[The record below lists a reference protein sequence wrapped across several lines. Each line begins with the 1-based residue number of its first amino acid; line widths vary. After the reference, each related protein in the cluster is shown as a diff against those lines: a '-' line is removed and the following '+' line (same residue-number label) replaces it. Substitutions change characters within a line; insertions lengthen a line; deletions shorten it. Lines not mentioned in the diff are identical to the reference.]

1 MSSDDK
7 VAKIH
12 QAELAEAQFE
22 AENAK
27 AHHDNLM
34 KKSYLHP
41 PAASKRMDQYRAKH
55 GNDALYE
62 KLEGN
67 ARKTAFG
74 RRPGSILDKDGYTP
88 GAGDRRQESHIAR
101 QGLPQAVKGLHES
114 RDRYNAAKTASQT
127 IEERNAQK
135 RLELRQQREKA
146 REKEARD
153 REERRNRE
161 AGRSTER
168 TSERDHGI
176 DDDFGDDR

>member
-1 MSSDDK
+1 MSSDEK

-12 QAELAEAQFE
+12 DAELAEAKFE

-34 KKSYLHP
+34 EKSYLDP

-55 GNDALYE
+55 SNEALYE

-74 RRPGSILDKDGYTP
+74 RRPGSILSKDGYKP
-88 GAGDRRQESHIAR
+88 DASEKRQESHIAR
-101 QGLPQAVKGLHES
+101 QGLPQAVKDLHES
-114 RDRYNAAKTASQT
+114 RDRLNAAERVSQT

-135 RLELRQQREKA
+135 REEVRQQREKA
-146 REKEARD
+146 REQEAKA
-153 REERRNRE
+153 REERRTRE
-161 AGRSTER
+161 AGRSTGR

-176 DDDFGDDR
+176 DDDFDDDR

>member
-12 QAELAEAQFE
+12 EAELAEAKFE

-34 KKSYLHP
+34 EKSYLDP

-55 GNDALYE
+55 SNEALYE

-67 ARKTAFG
+67 ARKPAFG
-74 RRPGSILDKDGYTP
+74 RRPGSILSKDGYKP
-88 GAGDRRQESHIAR
+88 DASEKRQESHIAR
-101 QGLPQAVKGLHES
+101 QSLPQAVKDLHES
-114 RDRYNAAKTASQT
+114 RDRYNAAKRASQT

-135 RLELRQQREKA
+135 REEVRQQREKA
-146 REKEARD
+146 REQEAKA
-153 REERRNRE
+153 REERRARE
-161 AGRSTER
+161 VGRSTTR
-168 TSERDHGI
+168 ASEREQCI
-176 DDDFGDDR
+176 DDDFDKI